1 MPGKVNPVMAEM
13 VCQVAVR
20 VIGNDAIAT
29 LAGFSGNLELN
40 TMMPVLAHSI
50 LESLSL
56 LANAMEAFRAKCI
69 ENILADSG
77 RCHDWLEK
85 SLALVTA
92 LTPQIGYDK
101 AAALV
106 KKAYETGQSLKE
118 VLLEEGIYSKE
129 EAEALLNPV
138 SMLGEAL
145 P

>member
-1 MPGKVNPVMAEM
+1 
-13 VCQVAVR
+13 
-20 VIGNDAIAT
+20 
-29 LAGFSGNLELN
+29 
-40 TMMPVLAHSI
+40 
-50 LESLSL
+50 
-56 LANAMEAFRAKCI
+56 
-69 ENILADSG
+69 
-77 RCHDWLEK
+77 
-85 SLALVTA
+85 

-129 EAEALLNPV
+129 EAEVLLNPV